1 MIDIITEVGIDY
13 DGDKSTVINIINMSY
28 ETQVNK
34 SKLQYRNLK
43 NTYFKNL
50 SEIGDETYDWSNFE

>member
-1 MIDIITEVGIDY
+1 MLDIITEVGIDY
-13 DGDKSTVINIINMSY
+13 DGDKTTVINIINMSY
-28 ETQVNK
+28 ETEVNK

-50 SEIGDETYDWSNFE
+50 SEKGDETYD

>member
-13 DGDKSTVINIINMSY
+13 DGDKTTVINIINMSY

-34 SKLQYRNLK
+34 SKLQYRSLK

-50 SEIGDETYDWSNFE
+50 SEIGDETYD

>member
-13 DGDKSTVINIINMSY
+13 DGDKTTVINIINISY

-34 SKLQYRNLK
+34 SKLQYRSLK

-50 SEIGDETYDWSNFE
+50 SEIGDETYD

>member
-13 DGDKSTVINIINMSY
+13 DGDMTTVINIINMSY

-34 SKLQYRNLK
+34 SKL
-43 NTYFKNL
+43 
-50 SEIGDETYDWSNFE
+50 

>member
-1 MIDIITEVGIDY
+1 MLDIITEVGIDY
-13 DGDKSTVINIINMSY
+13 DGDKTTVINIINMSY

-50 SEIGDETYDWSNFE
+50 SEIGDETYD

>member
-13 DGDKSTVINIINMSY
+13 DGDMTTVINIINMSY

-34 SKLQYRNLK
+34 SKLQYRSLK

-50 SEIGDETYDWSNFE
+50 SEIGDETYD

>member
-50 SEIGDETYDWSNFE
+50 SEIGDETYD

>member
-34 SKLQYRNLK
+34 SKLQYRSLK

-50 SEIGDETYDWSNFE
+50 SEIGDETYD

>member
-13 DGDKSTVINIINMSY
+13 DGDKTTVINIINMSY
-28 ETQVNK
+28 EPEVNK
-34 SKLQYRNLK
+34 SKLQYRNLQ

-50 SEIGDETYDWSNFE
+50 SEIGDETYD

>member
-13 DGDKSTVINIINMSY
+13 DGDMTTVINIINMSY

-50 SEIGDETYDWSNFE
+50 SEIGDETYD

>member
-13 DGDKSTVINIINMSY
+13 DGDKTTVINIINMSY

-50 SEIGDETYDWSNFE
+50 SEIGDETYD